1 MSDRPGEPAVPGPE
15 AAAAGS
21 GAAHRPGGDVGGDG
35 AGVSTPPGHDA
46 SEPGVGAAPAP
57 GRDADDPGAGATP
70 APGRDADYDAVRSD
84 GAVSEAVAEAFASEL
99 AEAHRKA
106 DANWDLYLRA
116 EADLDNL
123 RRRSKRHT
131 EEALRHLR
139 RDLLTRMLDVVDNL
153 ERALSHAEA
162 DPGAVVDGVEGTY
175 RALCRV
181 LAQEGVVAIDA
192 QDAPFDAALHDAA
205 AVVPAPGV
213 EEETVVS
220 IERTGYTL
228 DGELLRPARVVVGK
242 PTEAKRAGHGD
253 PD

>member
-1 MSDRPGEPAVPGPE
+1 MTAKARGGPDRQRGRRARGLFMNEQPGEPSVPGHE
-15 AAAAGS
+15 EG
-21 GAAHRPGGDVGGDG
+21 
-35 AGVSTPPGHDA
+35 PPGA
-46 SEPGVGAAPAP
+46 SAESPPGQGAVTGAAPSPGQGAADPSAP
-57 GRDADDPGAGATP
+57 SGGSVA
-70 APGRDADYDAVRSD
+70 
-84 GAVSEAVAEAFASEL
+84 EAVAEAFAAEL

-123 RRRSKRHT
+123 RRRSKRQT

-139 RDLLTRMLDVVDNL
+139 RDLLTRILDVVDNL

-181 LAQEGVVAIDA
+181 LAQAGVASIDA
-192 QDAPFDAALHDAA
+192 QDAPFDASLHDAV
-205 AVVPAPGV
+205 AVVPAPGI
-213 EEETVVS
+213 EEEVVVS
-220 IERTGYTL
+220 VERTGYTL

-242 PTEAKRAGHGD
+242 PTAERTGNGD
-253 PD
+253 VA